1 MSLDNFKK
9 QTITWDMINQSFEQ
23 PIQIMEGDVNART
36 LLLKITDNGSV
47 LDLTGYSVKLTY
59 QYMYKSQSGFIMLT
73 PNDITK
79 GEFTLII
86 PTEMTVSGLIKSNL
100 ILLNEDKEQV
110 IVSKNLTFISD
121 NSTVK
126 DLAQEV
132 NNKIDDFTKLL
143 LENMPQVMRSELNDL
158 HAQTESNTS
167 KIDEVQLETSAQLA
181 DLNPLKNKKI
191 IMFGDSI
198 IDLGTI
204 PSEIKTL
211 SGAAEVYNVGFG
223 GCTMTP
229 TDTIGGGYDKFSMH
243 ALATAVLANDF
254 TAQTT
259 LATTTLGG
267 FLAHLNT
274 LKAIDF

>member
-9 QTITWDMINQSFEQ
+9 QTITWDMINQAFEQ

-73 PNDITK
+73 PNDISK

-121 NSTVK
+121 DSTV
-126 DLAQEV
+126 
-132 NNKIDDFTKLL
+132 
-143 LENMPQVMRSELNDL
+143 
-158 HAQTESNTS
+158 TS
-167 KIDEVQLETSAQLA
+167 LTCQ
-181 DLNPLKNKKI
+181 
-191 IMFGDSI
+191 G
-198 IDLGTI
+198 
-204 PSEIKTL
+204 PSK
-211 SGAAEVYNVGFG
+211 NVGFW
-223 GCTMTP
+223 
-229 TDTIGGGYDKFSMH
+229 S
-243 ALATAVLANDF
+243 
-254 TAQTT
+254 
-259 LATTTLGG
+259 
-267 FLAHLNT
+267 
-274 LKAIDF
+274 LKM